1 MDKMIHTALNTLSN
15 LYVNKSVKAQNL
27 SNLNVPGFRRDLGTT
42 FDTAYLNQSNT
53 METRVFSLHEGT
65 NIFSHKE
72 GNLKTTGLETDV
84 AIRGDGFFFIK
95 PISGKEA
102 LSRRGDFTVNSAGQ
116 LANGAGDLVLGVNQ
130 APITVPPY
138 RKLIISED
146 GKISIEPLN
155 GAEGARQEIGT
166 LGLTSSKGSLD
177 NPLIK
182 DTDGNIRLKEGG
194 LPTADQVPILSQ
206 GFLEDSNVDA
216 VAEMIDTMEM
226 QRQFEI
232 NVKLIS
238 LSKEIDEGA
247 AALMR
252 LPS

>member
-1 MDKMIHTALNTLSN
+1 M
-15 LYVNKSVKAQNL
+15 
-27 SNLNVPGFRRDLGTT
+27 
-42 FDTAYLNQSNT
+42 
-53 METRVFSLHEGT
+53 
-65 NIFSHKE
+65 
-72 GNLKTTGLETDV
+72 
-84 AIRGDGFFFIK
+84 
-95 PISGKEA
+95 
-102 LSRRGDFTVNSAGQ
+102 
-116 LANGAGDLVLGVNQ
+116 ANGAGDLVLGANQ
-130 APITVPPY
+130 APITIPPY

-166 LGLTSSKGSLD
+166 LGLTSGKGSIE

-182 DTDGNIRLKEGG
+182 DIDGHIRLKEGG
-194 LPTADQVPILSQ
+194 LPAADQVPILSQ

>member
-15 LYVNKSVKAQNL
+15 LYINKSVKAQNL

-42 FDTAYLNQSNT
+42 FDTAYLDQSNT
-53 METRVFSLHEGT
+53 LETRVFSLHEGT

-72 GNLKTTGLETDV
+72 GNLKPTGLETDV
-84 AIRGDGFFFIK
+84 AIRGEGFFFVR
-95 PISGKEA
+95 PPVGNDA
-102 LSRRGDFTVNSAGQ
+102 LSRRGDFTVNSLGQ
-116 LANGAGDLVLGVNQ
+116 LANGAGDLVLGADQV
-130 APITVPPY
+130 PINIPPF

-146 GKISIEPLN
+146 GNITIEPLN
-155 GAEGARQEIGT
+155 GAVGARELVGT
-166 LGLTSSKGSLD
+166 LGMTSSRGTPE

-182 DTDGNIRLKEGG
+182 DIDGHIRLKEGG
-194 LPTADQVPILSQ
+194 LPGADQVPILTQ
-206 GFLEDSNVDA
+206 GSLEDSNVDA

-252 LPS
+252 MPS

>member
-1 MDKMIHTALNTLSN
+1 M
-15 LYVNKSVKAQNL
+15 
-27 SNLNVPGFRRDLGTT
+27 
-42 FDTAYLNQSNT
+42 
-53 METRVFSLHEGT
+53 
-65 NIFSHKE
+65 
-72 GNLKTTGLETDV
+72 
-84 AIRGDGFFFIK
+84 
-95 PISGKEA
+95 
-102 LSRRGDFTVNSAGQ
+102 
-116 LANGAGDLVLGVNQ
+116 
-130 APITVPPY
+130 
-138 RKLIISED
+138 
-146 GKISIEPLN
+146 
-155 GAEGARQEIGT
+155 
-166 LGLTSSKGSLD
+166 GLTSSKGSLD

-182 DTDGNIRLKEGG
+182 DTDGHIRLKEGG

>member
-1 MDKMIHTALNTLSN
+1 MDKVIHTALNTLSN
-15 LYVNKSVKAQNL
+15 LYMNKSVKAQNL
-27 SNLNVPGFRRDLGTT
+27 SNLNVPGFRSDLGTT

-53 METRVFSLHEGT
+53 METRVFALHEGV

-72 GNLKTTGLETDV
+72 GNLRPTGLETDV
-84 AIRGDGFFFIK
+84 SIRGDGFFFIK
-95 PISGKEA
+95 TSSGKDA
-102 LSRRGDFTVNSAGQ
+102 LSRRGDFTVNSNGQ
-116 LANGAGDLVLGVNQ
+116 LANGAGDLVLGLNQ
-130 APITVPPY
+130 EPINIPPF
-138 RKLIISED
+138 RKLIISES
-146 GKISIEPLN
+146 GNITIEPLN
-155 GAEGARQEIGT
+155 GAEGARQQIGI
-166 LGLTSSKGSLD
+166 LGLTSSKGTPE

-182 DTDGNIRLKEGG
+182 DIDGHIRLKDGG
-194 LPTADQVPILSQ
+194 LPAADQAPLLSQ
-206 GFLEDSNVDA
+206 GFLEDSNVNA

>member
-1 MDKMIHTALNTLSN
+1 M
-15 LYVNKSVKAQNL
+15 
-27 SNLNVPGFRRDLGTT
+27 
-42 FDTAYLNQSNT
+42 
-53 METRVFSLHEGT
+53 
-65 NIFSHKE
+65 
-72 GNLKTTGLETDV
+72 
-84 AIRGDGFFFIK
+84 
-95 PISGKEA
+95 
-102 LSRRGDFTVNSAGQ
+102 
-116 LANGAGDLVLGVNQ
+116 
-130 APITVPPY
+130 
-138 RKLIISED
+138 
-146 GKISIEPLN
+146 
-155 GAEGARQEIGT
+155 
-166 LGLTSSKGSLD
+166 
-177 NPLIK
+177 IK
-182 DTDGNIRLKEGG
+182 DIDGHIRLKEGG